1 MKSKE
6 ELAKE
11 YQKFVEDVLKASKD
25 FSDAVNSLAPE
36 NHERFKREMRT
47 ILPAGI
53 VNLFQ
58 MLNS

>member
-36 NHERFKREMRT
+36 NLERFKHEMRT

>member
-11 YQKFVEDVLKASKD
+11 YQKFVEDVLKARKD

-36 NHERFKREMRT
+36 NLKRFKREMRT

>member
-1 MKSKE
+1 MSN
-6 ELAKE
+6 
-11 YQKFVEDVLKASKD
+11 QNN
-25 FSDAVNSLAPE
+25 AVNSLAPE
-36 NHERFKREMRT
+36 NLERFKREMRT

>member
-36 NHERFKREMRT
+36 NLERFKREMRA

>member
-36 NHERFKREMRT
+36 NLERFKRAMRT

>member
-11 YQKFVEDVLKASKD
+11 YRKFVEDVLKASKD
-25 FSDAVNSLAPE
+25 FSDAVNGLAPE
-36 NHERFKREMRT
+36 NLERFKCEMRT

-58 MLNS
+58 ILNS